1 MAIKKVLQEI
11 KFDPLSG
18 SDPDHKVNIAYILFK
33 WIHWIWENRRNFK
46 MLAINKLI

>member
-18 SDPDHKVNIAYILFK
+18 SDPDHKVNIAYILFN
-33 WIHWIWENRRNFK
+33 WIWENRRNFK
-46 MLAINKLI
+46 MLAIN